1 MESLVPFTKEERI
14 LCGLDIIGF
23 ERKLLHSKIRR
34 GQAAIKKK
42 IVTLKV
48 QRKELI
54 RELKEKK

>member
-14 LCGLDIIGF
+14 LCGLDIVEF
-23 ERKLLHSKIRR
+23 ERKLLHSKIGKR
-34 GQAAIKKK
+34 QAAIKKK
-42 IVTLKV
+42 IAALKT